1 MMIYHPEQ
9 RIGEMDLVDLEH
21 GLFDHNEF
29 SEGVGGE
36 V

>member
-1 MMIYHPEQ
+1 MMTYHPEQ
-9 RIGEMDLVDLEH
+9 RIVELEH